1 MSYGSPRFIGA
12 IVFGILMVLPGFGQ
26 SERVVSP
33 QVNADRSVTF
43 RFRAPGAKEVLLAL
57 EGAQD
62 VPMSKGGDDVW
73 SLTTPPLEPD
83 YYGYNF
89 VADGVPLMDPNNWM
103 VKPNFIWHS
112 NMVHVHGPAP
122 AIWDA
127 TEVPHGVVHR
137 HTYKSGV
144 VGDIRDFYVYTPPAY
159 DPKSRTRYPVLYLLH
174 GYSDDASA
182 WTAVGQANF
191 ILDNLLAQGK
201 VKPMIVVMPLGYGAP
216 EILDRSGNG
225 IDNDPLRRKNYE
237 KFRQTLL
244 TEVIPQVEK
253 IYRISGKREHR
264 AIAGLSMGGTESLYT
279 ALNNLD
285 RFAWIGAFSSGGAGE
300 NFADF
305 FSGMTAKR
313 GLRPELLWVACG
325 KEDHLIEHNRALVAW
340 LKSQNTAV
348 TAIET
353 PGSHTWMVWRRNLAE
368 FLPLLFRKP

>member
-1 MSYGSPRFIGA
+1 MRYESLRFCGA
-12 IVFGILMVLPGFGQ
+12 MMFGLVMAIPGLGQ

-33 QVNADRSVTF
+33 QVNADRTVTF

-62 VPMSKGGDDVW
+62 VPMAKGVDEIW
-73 SLTTPPLEPD
+73 SLTTSPLEPD

-103 VKPNFIWHS
+103 VKPNYIWHS
-112 NMVHVHGPAP
+112 NMVHVPGPTP
-122 AIWDA
+122 AIWDE
-127 TEVPHGVVHR
+127 TDVPHGIVHQ

-144 VGDIRDFYVYTPPAY
+144 VGDIRDFYVYTPPGY
-159 DPKSRTRYPVLYLLH
+159 DAKGKTRYPVLYLLH

-182 WTAVGQANF
+182 WTAVGRANF

-201 VKPMIVVMPLGYGAP
+201 MKPMVVVMPLGYGAP
-216 EILDRSGNG
+216 EILDQSGNG
-225 IDNDPLRRKNYE
+225 IDNEELRLKNYD

-253 IYRISGKREHR
+253 AYRISDKREEQ
-264 AIAGLSMGGTESLYT
+264 AITGLSMGGTESLYT

-285 RFAWIGAFSSGGAGE
+285 RFAWIGAFSSGGLGG
-300 NFADF
+300 NFETYF
-305 FSGMTAKR
+305 TGMKTKD
-313 GLRPELLWVACG
+313 RPQLLWVACG
-325 KEDHLIEHNRALVAW
+325 KEDHLIDHNRTLVAW
-340 LKSQNTAV
+340 LKSQNMPV

-353 PGSHTWMVWRRNLAE
+353 PGAHTWMVWRRNLAE
-368 FLPLLFRKP
+368 FLPLIFRKP